1 MEGNLKHQFDT
12 IMRFFKR
19 NLKSVQVK
27 PDFNTIGELEVSPD
41 ALGELVAN
49 CLVHRSMCYG
59 APIRIFIF
67 DDRIEIHSPGTLP
80 GDLSVDDV
88 RNGVSMPRNSF
99 LFQNAILMLPYTGAG
114 SGITRV
120 LEKCPDAKFENDE
133 SKYEFIVTIPRKS
146 NHQEGTNDQK
156 GNHQE
161 VESNHQSNHE
171 SPKSIYRDLTKKQID
186 IVNFCTVPRSS
197 QEIMDRLGITNQS
210 KNRAH
215 HIQPLI
221 DLGVLEMTIPD
232 NPKSKDQKYR
242 KKQ

>member
-1 MEGNLKHQFDT
+1 MSDSAME
-12 IMRFFKR
+12 
-19 NLKSVQVK
+19 
-27 PDFNTIGELEVSPD
+27 
-41 ALGELVAN
+41 
-49 CLVHRSMCYG
+49 

-67 DDRIEIHSPGTLP
+67 DNRIEIHSPGTLP
-80 GDLSVDDV
+80 GELSVDDV

-120 LEKCPDAKFENDE
+120 LEKCPDAKFENVE

-146 NHQEGTNDQK
+146 NHQEDTNNQE
-156 GNHQE
+156 GNYQE
-161 VESNHQSNHE
+161 SKSNHDSL
-171 SPKSIYRDLTKKQID
+171 KSIYRNLTKKQID

-197 QEIMDRLGITNQS
+197 QEIMDRLEITNQS